1 MRIQKAGVGLAA
13 ALAIGLAGG
22 AHATTLADLNGGQ
35 SLTVGS
41 LTFSDFTITVTGAL
55 DPNLADYKVL
65 TTSDGFR
72 IVGGFSA
79 FNGQQG
85 DMLVSYDV
93 SAAPGTAV
101 DDLRLAFNGTAVGAH
116 SGATVSEDLFST
128 PPVVNPLGSTNG
140 ALIASANV
148 FQTGSGLSQKVD
160 SVTFAPQT
168 SFTVEKD
175 ILVKAGSGTSTGGDH
190 DIDDNDDHQG
200 DKDKDKDRDK
210 DKDHDKGRHH
220 DFGKDLRDC
229 DGLKGGGFAT
239 ISFVD
244 QQFSVVPEPGSLVLL
259 GGGLMGLLA
268 FGRKRKS

>member
-22 AHATTLADLNGGQ
+22 AQATTLADLSGGQ

-65 TTSDGFR
+65 TVSNGFR

-116 SGATVSEDLFST
+116 SGATVSEDLFGIPSGD
-128 PPVVNPLGSTNG
+128 P
-140 ALIASANV
+140 IASATV
-148 FQTGSGLSQKVD
+148 FRTGSGLSQKVD

-175 ILVKAGSGTSTGGDH
+175 ILVKAGSGTSTGGDQ
-190 DIDDNDDHQG
+190 DADDNDDHKG
-200 DKDKDKDRDK
+200 DKDRDK
-210 DKDHDKGRHH
+210 DKDHDKDRHH
-220 DFGKDLRDC
+220 HFGKDFDLKDC
-229 DGLKGGGFAT
+229 DNLKGGGFAT

-259 GGGLMGLLA
+259 SGGLVGLLA

>member
-1 MRIQKAGVGLAA
+1 MRIGKAAMGVAV
-13 ALAIGLAGG
+13 ALAMGLAGG
-22 AHATTLADLNGGQ
+22 VQATTLADLNGGQ

-41 LTFSDFTITVTGAL
+41 LTFSDFTITVTGSL

-65 TTSDGFR
+65 TLSDGFR
-72 IVGGFSA
+72 IVGAISA

-101 DDLRLAFNGTAVGAH
+101 DDLRLAFNGAAVGAH
-116 SGATVSEDLFST
+116 SGATVSEDLFGIPS
-128 PPVVNPLGSTNG
+128 GDF
-140 ALIASANV
+140 IASANV

-168 SFTVEKD
+168 SFSVEKD
-175 ILVKAGSGTSTGGDH
+175 ILVKASGTSTGGDH
-190 DIDDNDDHQG
+190 DVEDNDDHEKG
-200 DKDKDKDRDK
+200 DKDKDRDH
-210 DKDHDKGRHH
+210 DKDRHH
-220 DFGKDLRDC
+220 PFGKDFD
-229 DGLKGGGFAT
+229 LKSFGGGFAT

-259 GGGLMGLLA
+259 SGGLMGLLA
-268 FGRKRKS
+268 LGRTRKS